1 METSIISFLQAVLS
15 LFAIVDPVGGLPVF
29 LGLTQGATDSERRR
43 VFTTAVITAF
53 LVVLGFALTGSY
65 IMRHVFHISL
75 YEFTF
80 AGGLL
85 LVVVG
90 IHEMLA
96 SHDYKAGQ
104 GGEAPEAEKHR
115 RLHALAISPIACPLL
130 AGPGTIVTV
139 ILFERQSGL
148 LFAVALCVVVFS
160 ATMLILAFAGAISRL
175 IRPIGMLA
183 VARIMQIFIIAIG
196 VHFMFMGLEE
206 AFPRLFGG

>member
-1 METSIISFLQAVLS
+1 MEITLISFLQAVIS

-29 LGLTQGATDSERRR
+29 LGLTHAATESERRR
-43 VFTTAVITAF
+43 LFTIAVFTAF
-53 LVVLGFALTGSY
+53 LVVLSFALMGSY
-65 IMRHVFHISL
+65 IMEYIFHISL

-90 IHEMLA
+90 IRYMITSHSQETQDA
-96 SHDYKAGQ
+96 SDH
-104 GGEAPEAEKHR
+104 PEAERHR

-139 ILFERQSGL
+139 ILFERQYGL
-148 LFAVALCVVVFS
+148 VFALALCVVVFGL
-160 ATMLILAFAGAISRL
+160 TMLILAFAGVISRL

-183 VARIMQIFIIAIG
+183 VSRVMQIFIIAIG
-196 VHFMFMGLEE
+196 VHFMFVGLEE

>member
-1 METSIISFLQAVLS
+1 MEISIIIFFQAVLS
-15 LFAIVDPVGGLPVF
+15 LFAIVDPIGGLPVF
-29 LGLTQGATDSERRR
+29 LGLTHQASESERRR
-43 VFTTAVITAF
+43 VFTIAVITAF
-53 LVVLGFALTGSY
+53 LVILSFAVMGSY
-65 IMRHVFHISL
+65 VMQYVFHISL

-90 IHEMLA
+90 IHYMITPHGFEKQEDQ
-96 SHDYKAGQ
+96 SR
-104 GGEAPEAEKHR
+104 PEAERHD

-139 ILFERQSGL
+139 ILFERQYGL
-148 LFAVALCVVVFS
+148 LFALAVCVLVFS
-160 ATMLILAFAGAISRL
+160 LTMLILNFAGAISRL

-183 VARIMQIFIIAIG
+183 VSRIMQIFIIAIG

-206 AFPRLFGG
+206 TFPRLFGR

>member
-1 METSIISFLQAVLS
+1 MEISIITFLQAVLS
-15 LFAIVDPVGGLPVF
+15 LFAIVDPIGGLPVF
-29 LGLTQGATDSERRR
+29 LGLTHGATDSERRR
-43 VFTTAVITAF
+43 VFTIAVITAF
-53 LVVLGFALTGSY
+53 LVILSFALAGSY

-90 IHEMLA
+90 IREMLSSPGPGA
-96 SHDYKAGQ
+96 RDEQKH
-104 GGEAPEAEKHR
+104 PEPERQH

-130 AGPGTIVTV
+130 AGPGTIVAV
-139 ILFERQSGL
+139 MLFERQYGL

-160 ATMLILAFAGAISRL
+160 ATMLILAFGGAISRL
-175 IRPIGMLA
+175 IRPVGMLA

-206 AFPRLFGG
+206 AFPRLFGS

>member
-1 METSIISFLQAVLS
+1 LEISLVSFFQAVLS

-29 LGLTQGATDSERRR
+29 LGLTHGATDKERRR
-43 VFTTAVITAF
+43 VFTIAVITSF
-53 LVVLGFALTGSY
+53 LVILAFALTGSY
-65 IMRHVFHISL
+65 IMKNVFHISL

-90 IHEMLA
+90 IHEMLKTQSSQA
-96 SHDYKAGQ
+96 VNIENH
-104 GGEAPEAEKHR
+104 PEEERNHH
-115 RLHALAISPIACPLL
+115 LHALAISPIACPLL

-139 ILFERQSGL
+139 MIIQRQFGL
-148 LFAVALCVVVFS
+148 VFAVGTCVVVFG
-160 ATMLILAFAGAISRL
+160 ATMLILAFSVAISRL
-175 IRPIGMLA
+175 IRPVGMLA

-206 AFPRLFGG
+206 AFPRLFGN

>member
-1 METSIISFLQAVLS
+1 MEVSIISFLQAVIS

-29 LGLTQGATDSERRR
+29 LGLTHAATDSERRR
-43 VFTTAVITAF
+43 VFTIAVVTAF
-53 LVVLGFALTGSY
+53 LVVLSFALMGSY
-65 IMRHVFHISL
+65 IMEYVFHISL

-90 IHEMLA
+90 IHYMITSHSQETQNA
-96 SHDYKAGQ
+96 SDR
-104 GGEAPEAEKHR
+104 PEAERHR
-115 RLHALAISPIACPLL
+115 RLHELAISPIACPLL

-139 ILFERQSGL
+139 ILFERQYGL
-148 LFAVALCVVVFS
+148 VFALVLCVVVFGL
-160 ATMLILAFAGAISRL
+160 TMLILAFAGAISRL

-183 VARIMQIFIIAIG
+183 VSRVMQIFIIAIG
-196 VHFMFMGLEE
+196 VHFMFVGLQE